1 MKQTI
6 IIQVKNYIVK
16 WSDLTSTY
24 NKEGAQ
30 QRIRKHNIVE
40 ASRRRKM

>member
-16 WSDLTSTY
+16 WSDLTSIY

-30 QRIRKHNIVE
+30 QRIRKHKNVE
-40 ASRRRKM
+40 EEKCK